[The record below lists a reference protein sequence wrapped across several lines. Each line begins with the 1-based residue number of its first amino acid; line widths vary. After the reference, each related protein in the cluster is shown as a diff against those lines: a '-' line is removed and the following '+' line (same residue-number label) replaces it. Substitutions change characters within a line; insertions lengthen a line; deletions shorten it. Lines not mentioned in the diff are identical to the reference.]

1 LKHAP
6 PNSTQQGPA
15 RQAKQ
20 THTHLSLHWLDALK
34 FGYNTRS
41 VQPMV
46 RRVHY
51 LFVVYDH
58 LDTFQ
63 PQQDLAWT
71 GLGGLLWNPAANCK
85 DADWA
90 EKLVETSCELF
101 LSSLKVDNDR
111 LSTATLRLANPSDA
125 CLGEYICL
133 FNIYQFV

>member
-20 THTHLSLHWLDALK
+20 IHLSQHWLEALK
-34 FGYNTRS
+34 FVYNTRPA
-41 VQPMV
+41 QPMV

-58 LDTFQ
+58 LH
-63 PQQDLAWT
+63 PSNHNKISH
-71 GLGGLLWNPAANCK
+71 GLDGGLLWNPAANCK

-101 LSSLKVDNDR
+101 LSSLEVDIDR
-111 LSTATLRLANPSDA
+111 LFTATLRLANPSDV

-133 FNIYQFV
+133 FNIYQYV